1 MSIRR
6 LGEDLVLWRDA
17 TGTARLFADRCPHR
31 SSPLSLGL
39 IAGDRLECWYHGLQF
54 DADGR
59 CRRVPIERVDDGPLC
74 AEFRAQ
80 THPCEERAGYIWAFL
95 GDGDTTVVPPLQLE
109 EEVTSENFEWF
120 LVSLR
125 YDADWLT
132 VLENALDPSHVPFLH
147 RDAPFLPQEHEQVL
161 DWFLPARVASRTE
174 EVPLRSGGTR
184 TAVTQVATRSAGGDE
199 VEVFYPPNLNKIPVP
214 LPDGGEPMWSLHYH
228 TPIDAETTMGYWY
241 MVRRVD
247 SDEARARWRD
257 LWESFVGPATERL
270 YEQDAQ
276 ICAAQAQRRQEDL
289 GDERLLPQDG
299 GYLRARR
306 LLVEMY
312 RASQH

>member
-1 MSIRR
+1 
-6 LGEDLVLWRDA
+6 
-17 TGTARLFADRCPHR
+17 
-31 SSPLSLGL
+31 
-39 IAGDRLECWYHGLQF
+39 
-54 DADGR
+54 
-59 CRRVPIERVDDGPLC
+59 
-74 AEFRAQ
+74 
-80 THPCEERAGYIWAFL
+80 
-95 GDGDTTVVPPLQLE
+95 
-109 EEVTSENFEWF
+109 
-120 LVSLR
+120 
-125 YDADWLT
+125 
-132 VLENALDPSHVPFLH
+132 
-147 RDAPFLPQEHEQVL
+147 
-161 DWFLPARVASRTE
+161 
-174 EVPLRSGGTR
+174 
-184 TAVTQVATRSAGGDE
+184 
-199 VEVFYPPNLNKIPVP
+199 
-214 LPDGGEPMWSLHYH
+214 MWSLHYH